1 MPPELR
7 SSIRLPTPE
16 GREAAVLRFDGKAI
30 ACRLMNESCGGFG
43 IRAPKDAPVF
53 VGMLAALGA
62 GGGWHQVKVAHV
74 HSEGDDLVVGLQ
86 RQGELPNDWHLRE
99 RKGVWTPGRR
109 AAAGPGW
116 ASWATGA
123 LFVLGL
129 LIALA
134 VWQWGGD
141 SALRSGSDKFSQA
154 ASGTVS
160 AAASTVEAAAETAA
174 ETARQVAFSPA
185 YLPDVGVLAQPG
197 AADALELTAEQ
208 RSAIAAIV
216 SRRDEALRKVYGQ
229 ATAGGIQALQ
239 LEVAW
244 KQQAAARQVWDVL
257 SEAQREKIAESQKK
271 RPR

>member
-16 GREAAVLRFDGKAI
+16 GRETAVLRVDGKAI
-30 ACRLMNESCGGFG
+30 ACRLINESCGGFG

-62 GGGWHQVKVAHV
+62 QGGWHQVKVAHV
-74 HSEGDDLVVGLQ
+74 QSEGDDLVVGLQ
-86 RQGELPNDWHLRE
+86 RHGELPNDWHLRE

-109 AAAGPGW
+109 VGATPGW

-123 LFVLGL
+123 LLVLGL
-129 LIALA
+129 MISLL

-141 SALRSGSDKFSQA
+141 SAVRGGSNKLTQA
-154 ASGTVS
+154 AQ
-160 AAASTVEAAAETAA
+160 STVEAAAATAA
-174 ETARQVAFSPA
+174 QTARKEAFSPTF
-185 YLPDVGVLAQPG
+185 LPDVGVLTRPG
-197 AADALELTAEQ
+197 AAESLELTAAQ
-208 RSAIAAIV
+208 RAAIAAIV
-216 SRRDEALRKVYGQ
+216 NQRDEALRKVYGQ
-229 ATAGGIQALQ
+229 ATAGGLQALQ

-244 KQQAAARQVWDVL
+244 KQQAAARQVWDL
-257 SEAQREKIAESQKK
+257 LTEAQREKIAEPQTK